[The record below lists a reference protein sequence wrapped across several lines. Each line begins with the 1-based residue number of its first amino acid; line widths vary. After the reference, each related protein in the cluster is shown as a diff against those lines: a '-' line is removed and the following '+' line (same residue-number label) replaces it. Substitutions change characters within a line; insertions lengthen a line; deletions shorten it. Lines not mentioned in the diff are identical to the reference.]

1 MNKITVLLLSAT
13 IISGCTSSV
22 PLIKKTQS
30 GKPEGVY
37 QNTTKDKVKDALVNY
52 CNSRGLIIYNAD
64 NSSVICGKELE
75 GGSAVLDKC

>member
-1 MNKITVLLLSAT
+1 MNKMTVLLLSAT

-37 QNTTKDKVKDALVNY
+37 QNTTKDKV
-52 CNSRGLIIYNAD
+52 
-64 NSSVICGKELE
+64 E
-75 GGSAVLDKC
+75 G

>member
-1 MNKITVLLLSAT
+1 MNKMTVLLLSAT

-52 CNSRGLIIYNAD
+52 CNSRGLIITTR
-64 NSSVICGKELE
+64 IT
-75 GGSAVLDKC
+75 AVLYVVKNWKAALLFLDKC